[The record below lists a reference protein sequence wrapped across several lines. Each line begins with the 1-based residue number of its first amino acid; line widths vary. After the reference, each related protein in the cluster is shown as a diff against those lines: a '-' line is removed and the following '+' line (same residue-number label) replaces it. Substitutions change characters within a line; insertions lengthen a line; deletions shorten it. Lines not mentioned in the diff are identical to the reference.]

1 VPDPLN
7 PAAVPSAASGVVHAL
22 AERKETLATVE
33 SLTGGLIA
41 ATVVEVAG
49 ASAVFRGGLVV
60 YATDL
65 KATLAGVPREMLDE
79 RGPVDPD
86 VALALAE
93 GGRVRCGA
101 DWGLST
107 TGVAG
112 PDPLD
117 GKPVGLVYVAVAGPG
132 GSAVRELSLDG
143 GRSAIRSETMTQALR
158 LLMEHL

>member
-79 RGPVDPD
+79 RWTP
-86 VALALAE
+86 
-93 GGRVRCGA
+93 
-101 DWGLST
+101 S
-107 TGVAG
+107 
-112 PDPLD
+112 
-117 GKPVGLVYVAVAGPG
+117 
-132 GSAVRELSLDG
+132 
-143 GRSAIRSETMTQALR
+143 RSASSTWRWPAQAVQPCANSRWTAGAQRSAPKP
-158 LLMEHL
+158 